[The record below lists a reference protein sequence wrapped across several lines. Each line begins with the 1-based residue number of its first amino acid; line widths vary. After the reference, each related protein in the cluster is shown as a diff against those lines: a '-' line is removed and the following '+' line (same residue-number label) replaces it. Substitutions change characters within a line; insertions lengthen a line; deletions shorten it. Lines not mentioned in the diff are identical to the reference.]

1 MESAMSVM
9 IERLNASE
17 RIVHMSRA
25 CVVSPGR
32 EQRGEVL
39 VSLTAMYFVGE
50 QLTVDMNQVHNSLVV
65 IDVFVVLVCFASSKY
80 I

>member
-1 MESAMSVM
+1 MLEEDSEMESAMSVM

-50 QLTVDMNQVHNSLVV
+50 QLTVDMNQVQ
-65 IDVFVVLVCFASSKY
+65 
-80 I
+80 